1 MKFSELFFTDRTGK
15 YLNAGGYQLK
25 SKLLHDVSRGATD
38 EIKDDLAEYLSSLR
52 QLVKDDTKIANSAL
66 EYLWAQ
72 VSAVATNNGLD
83 DWVANSIKM
92 RYYIG
97 LEEAS
102 TTDEML
108 NLCEGFVYEFTHA
121 VASQKIENSYSPLV
135 QECCAF
141 IRHNI
146 DVKLTDDMISKAL
159 HFSVSY
165 ISHKF
170 KEEAK
175 MSLSEFILKEKI
187 SAAKLLIKKHIPLV
201 QIAESLGF
209 SSQSHFTKQFK
220 RETGMT
226 PNQYKNN

>member
-1 MKFSELFFTDRTGK
+1 M
-15 YLNAGGYQLK
+15 
-25 SKLLHDVSRGATD
+25 HDVSRGATD

-175 MSLSEFILKEKI
+175 CPFRSSY
-187 SAAKLLIKKHIPLV
+187 SKKKSP
-201 QIAESLGF
+201 Q
-209 SSQSHFTKQFK
+209 QSC
-220 RETGMT
+220 
-226 PNQYKNN
+226 